1 MTKKRLL
8 SIGLLLAMVLSLLPM
23 SALAAK
29 IVIKSVTVSGIV
41 SPVAGNEIP
50 SFTCKDG
57 VATSSD
63 GTKLTVTSPD
73 GKASIVRA
81 FWGYAGAAAHSN
93 TNYKTMPTWGNSNA
107 AGGEFKPG
115 ESYYLWV
122 LLGADEND
130 NVMFGISDKLT
141 SIKTA
146 NTKGKLMEFALQV
159 GQTWGA
165 PTNKNLDYV
174 QDLIF
179 DHGWGTGGPF
189 TYTWV
194 KFYFPVYT
202 YITGGY
208 QEPYPNSAN
217 AEVDVTWPETGMT
230 PDFDVKTLDQAK
242 STDPDVYTATNVKWY
257 PTATP
262 AKTLKATDKFLAG
275 VGYTAEF
282 QLKTVDPYTQF
293 TSDLYVEGPT
303 GDVKVSN
310 VTASSA
316 TCKIDFPVLDDF
328 VTNVNLTGIQAPVA
342 GQPKQT
348 SGVTA
353 SGVQCRVSNVSVT
366 GNFDSSG
373 NYKAGETYTMRVEL
387 NSRDGYTF
395 KTLTPSMVKVNTGT
409 VTTAG
414 LGEISPYV
422 IVKLT
427 AGGEK
432 EKIDKGNITFDLSKG
447 VYVVPEMSTGD
458 SDILADTFALLAGEN
473 KIKTVSDGYQLNGS
487 GITDVVVQTSAGTM
501 TMKAGEATKQTGSVV
516 LSLSQATIDSQIPA
530 GGSYYSSVT
539 FKFPGGG
546 APADLGK
553 LSVDLTKGTFTIPG
567 GEANG
572 KAFEDTVKACSQVT
586 YKTGDP
592 SGLDLDKEG
601 VSDVLLSWSGGSL
614 LLDASSQTSVGGAF
628 TLTPDKTAVMKLT
641 EQGAPSYYSGIT
653 FQFPGGGVEPGGFD
667 PTGLVNPFKDVA
679 ESDYFYVPVLWAY
692 YTTPQVTVGISATRF
707 GPDSTVTR
715 GQCVTF
721 LWRAM
726 GEPEP
731 STTTNPFVDVKT
743 SDYYYKA
750 VLWAVEKNI
759 TVGVNANHFVPSQT
773 CSTAHIITFL
783 YRTLGVGSNGWYEE
797 AGNWAQADHLLD
809 DTGLTVSPK
818 VDCPRAAV
826 VTFLY
831 RELA

>member
-1 MTKKRLL
+1 
-8 SIGLLLAMVLSLLPM
+8 MVLSLLPVT
-23 SALAAK
+23 SLAAQYE
-29 IVIKSVTVSGIV
+29 IKTVTIKGVK
-41 SPVAGNEIP
+41 SPVAREEIP
-50 SFTCKDG
+50 EFTCSGG
-57 VATSSD
+57 VAKGSNGYTISAKESQ
-63 GTKLTVTSPD
+63 VN
-73 GKASIVRA
+73 IVKA
-81 FWGYAGAAAHSN
+81 FWGTAGSTNHPN
-93 TNYKTMPTWGNSNA
+93 TNYKTMPTYGNSDE
-107 AGGEFKPG
+107 AGNKFQSGQ
-115 ESYYLWV
+115 SYYLW
-122 LLGADEND
+122 LLLFAEENSNYRFD
-130 NVMFGISDKLT
+130 SSNKVT
-141 SIKTA
+141 TIKTE
-146 NTKGKLMEFALQV
+146 GSVDRMPEFILQA
-159 GQTWGA
+159 GQKEKYIHDNQVNFVH
-165 PTNKNLDYV
+165 PQNLE
-174 QDLIF
+174 F
-179 DHGWGTGGPF
+179 DHGWSNGGTGS
-189 TYTWV
+189 YTWV
-194 KFYFPVYT
+194 KLYYPCYT
-202 YITGGY
+202 YLTDGANDK
-208 QEPYPNSAN
+208 YPNSTWATAN
-217 AEVDVTWPETGMT
+217 ASWPELG
-230 PDFDVKTLDQAK
+230 K
-242 STDPDVYTATNVKWY
+242 SPNFTVGTAEPKVYTASDVKWY
-257 PTATP
+257 PTGKPSNTMSAS
-262 AKTLKATDKFLAG
+262 DKFLAG
-275 VGYTAEF
+275 LGYTLEF
-282 QLKTVDPYTQF
+282 KLNTVDPYASF
-293 TSDLYVEGPT
+293 LSPLIVDGPT
-303 GDVKVSN
+303 YDGKLLKQSSSS
-310 VTASSA
+310 VTC
-316 TCKIDFPVLDDF
+316 TFDFPVLDDV
-328 VTNVNLTGIQAPVA
+328 VTKVNLTGIQAPVA

-348 SGVTA
+348 KGVTA
-353 SGVQCRVSNVSVT
+353 TGNQCQVSSISVS

-373 NYKAGETYTMRVEL
+373 NYKAGETYTMTVNL
-387 NSRDGYTF
+387 IPKDGYTF
-395 KTLTPSMVKVNTGT
+395 KTLTNSMVTVDYGT
-409 VTTAG
+409 VKDAG
-414 LGEISPYV
+414 IREVGQD
-422 IVKLT
+422 VKIELK

-432 EKIDKGNITFDLSKG
+432 EKIDKGNITFDLTGS
-447 VYVVPEMSTGD
+447 VYVVPDMSMAD
-458 SDILADTFALLAGEN
+458 SDILSETINWLAGEN
-473 KIKTVSDGYQLNGS
+473 KIKVVSDGYQLNGS
-487 GITDVVVQTSAGTM
+487 GLTDVVVQTSGGVT
-501 TMKAGEATKQTGSVV
+501 TMKQGDSSKQAGSVV

-530 GGSYYSSVT
+530 GGSYYSSIT

-567 GEANG
+567 GETSG

-592 SGLDLDKEG
+592 SGVDLDKEG

-614 LLDASSQTSVGGAF
+614 LLDASSQTSVSGAF

-692 YTTPQVTVGISATRF
+692 YTEPQVTVGISATRF

-726 GEPEP
+726 GCPEP
-731 STTTNPFVDVKT
+731 TTTKNPFVDVKT